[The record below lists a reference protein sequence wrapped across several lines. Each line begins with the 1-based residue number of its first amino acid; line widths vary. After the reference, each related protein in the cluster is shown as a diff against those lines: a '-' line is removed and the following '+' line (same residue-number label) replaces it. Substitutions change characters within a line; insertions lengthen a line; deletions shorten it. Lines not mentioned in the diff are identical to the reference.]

1 MSSNSCNESSLPRQA
16 GSRSRREA
24 GFSMIELLVA
34 VLVMGIGV
42 LGITALQMVSLQN
55 NRGALMRSEAT
66 LRTYDAMDRIR
77 ANPSGNYGGVA
88 FGDAPPATND
98 CMANS
103 CTVAQMTAFDLAT
116 WKCSLGIH
124 NGDATCIALR
134 ASGALPTIAAQPGL
148 PSGDG
153 SITVNG
159 ATGVVSVS
167 VRWQEQNAAALTII
181 SIDTQI

>member
-1 MSSNSCNESSLPRQA
+1 MPVNGLGNRMRNRVS
-16 GSRSRREA
+16 SRSRAR

-55 NRGALMRSEAT
+55 NRGALVRAEASV
-66 LRTYDAMDRIR
+66 RAYDVLDRIR

-88 FGDAPPATND
+88 FGDAPPAATD

-103 CTVAQMTAFDLAT
+103 CSVAQMTAFDQAV

-124 NGDATCIALR
+124 NADAGCVALR
-134 ASGALPTIAAQPGL
+134 ASGALPTIVEQPGL
-148 PSGDG
+148 PAGDG
-153 SITVNG
+153 SIAVNG
-159 ATGVVSVS
+159 NVVTVS
-167 VRWQEQNAAALTII
+167 VRWQEPNALAPTVI
-181 SIDTQI
+181 SFDSQI

>member
-1 MSSNSCNESSLPRQA
+1 MSRNSFKRSSETRRVV
-16 GSRSRREA
+16 SRSRREA

-55 NRGALMRSEAT
+55 NRGALMRGEAT
-66 LRTYDAMDRIR
+66 LRTYDVMDRIR

-88 FGDAPPATND
+88 FGDDPPAATD
-98 CMANS
+98 CMANNCS
-103 CTVAQMTAFDLAT
+103 VAQMAAFDQAT
-116 WKCSLGIH
+116 WKCSLGVH
-124 NGDATCIALR
+124 NAHATCIALR
-134 ASGALPTIAAQPGL
+134 ASGALPTLAAQPGL

-153 SITVNG
+153 LITVNG

-167 VRWQEQNAAALTII
+167 VRWQEPNVPALTVI